1 MRKLRFSDVFQ
12 VPKVNKDS
20 ISEFQ
25 TPIHVSLFLFLFLNF
40 EWNWKES
47 TSSYWCILS
56 SYLFVYIS
64 VLSLACLLRATIS
77 ESQ

>member
-25 TPIHVSLFLFLFLNF
+25 TPIHVSLFLFLNF

-47 TSSYWCILS
+47 TSSDWCILS
-56 SYLFVYIS
+56 SYLFV
-64 VLSLACLLRATIS
+64 
-77 ESQ
+77 